1 MQGKARGGGGGT
13 EEGEGGGAPKA
24 AADFGPGAAPGGDPA
39 VDGVVVPDGAGRSDT
54 VAAAHGD
61 RVAD

>member
-1 MQGKARGGGGGT
+1 MQGKARGGGT
-13 EEGEGGGAPKA
+13 EEGEGGGAPEA

-54 VAAAHGD
+54 GVAADGD